1 MMTMDW
7 KDWDA
12 YKLGIIDENGKR
24 QRNVK
29 LDSDEKK
36 SAYTPFIRLAA
47 NLKRLVSNIP
57 GGGSKLGSFASALFL
72 IKEKVG
78 QKGIESICEKFH
90 VDVLDFLN
98 EKNEWFILDE
108 KQLSPGIYRVKN
120 PKLLN
125 VSCAEMVWPK
135 DQVRIQDDCYP
146 VGDVFGVEAALNILD
161 LKLEKKHWPIIKP
174 FLIFLNYIKN
184 DQYTGIV
191 MDPNVVDALRK
202 I

>member
-1 MMTMDW
+1 MGLVKRAADLAFTFRFIRMLVLDW
-7 KDWDA
+7 KSWDA
-12 YKLGIIDENGKR
+12 YKLGIIDGEGKR
-24 QRNVK
+24 IKNVK
-29 LDSDEKK
+29 LDTDEKK

-47 NLKRLVSNIP
+47 NLKRLVSNLP

-135 DQVRIQDDCYP
+135 DQVRIRDECYP
-146 VGDVFGVEAALNILD
+146 VGDVFGVDIYEATHINTDKQVYVTAS
-161 LKLEKKHWPIIKP
+161 E
-174 FLIFLNYIKN
+174 LI
-184 DQYTGIV
+184 
-191 MDPNVVDALRK
+191 R
-202 I
+202 

>member
-1 MMTMDW
+1 MGLVKRAADLAYTFRFIRLMAMDW
-7 KDWDA
+7 KSWDA

-29 LDSDEKK
+29 LDNDEKK

-78 QKGIESICEKFH
+78 TKGLEKICEKLNI
-90 VDVLDFLN
+90 DVLDFLN
-98 EKNEWFILDE
+98 EKNEWFLLED
-108 KQLSPGIYRVKN
+108 KQLSPGVYRVSN

-125 VSCAEMVWPK
+125 KTCDELVWSR
-135 DQVRIQDDCYP
+135 DQVRIQDECFP
-146 VGDVFGVEAALNILD
+146 VGDVFGVDVYEAT
-161 LKLEKKHWPIIKP
+161 HIKTNHKVYVTASE
-174 FLIFLNYIKN
+174 L
-184 DQYTGIV
+184 
-191 MDPNVVDALRK
+191 LR
-202 I
+202 